1 MKTLD
6 AILFDMDGVL
16 IDAKQRHKE
25 AFLTALKNQW
35 CVLSDEY
42 HDTILD
48 GIPTQEKITH
58 CVKK

>member
-1 MKTLD
+1 
-6 AILFDMDGVL
+6 LFDMDGVL

>member
-25 AFLTALKNQW
+25 AFLTALKNQ
-35 CVLSDEY
+35 
-42 HDTILD
+42 
-48 GIPTQEKITH
+48 
-58 CVKK
+58 